1 MISVLYRNRL
11 IRLSAGR
18 QRLVRSGPARKEQ
31 IKSFVEDDEMKE
43 KKRRISVLA
52 LLLALALCLSACGG
66 GGDSE
71 NGDGDSAYDDT
82 IAIDMN
88 SEITNFDPAYLSGMS
103 TSRVACFMMD
113 HLCYMDHDGNII
125 PRVAES
131 WEPNEDATVWTFHLR
146 KDVKWHDGTPLV
158 AADVKYNF
166 DRIIDPE
173 VAALRASDMACI
185 ESVEAPDDYTVV
197 FNLNT
202 PVAAFITKCLL
213 INPGLLAQPAA
224 LEEYGESYSD
234 NVVGT
239 GPYKLVEWVPGEKV
253 VMEANP
259 DFYLGEPATKYIEFR
274 LIPDSMTALIE
285 LEQGNLDFLFNIPS
299 SELGAFETNEN
310 ISLERA
316 KDFGVSWIFLN
327 TAMEPCND
335 INVRKAIAHA
345 IDYDTI
351 YNTILTEY
359 GVPADSYL
367 PMHNWAYTP
376 DTVKYNYDPDL
387 ARELL
392 AEAGW
397 TDTDGDGFVDK
408 NGQTMKL
415 EIGCTKRESDNMM
428 LEAAQNYLKQVGI
441 DVSMSLLE
449 SAAFDER
456 LAAQDFQAYV
466 LSISQDSPEPA
477 LLIDFAFT
485 SYAGYNKFGYNNPE
499 VDELVLQANST
510 GDQET
515 RKELYIQIQKIIK
528 EDYVS
533 LPFYSRY
540 AQVGVSSK
548 VEGFTHSA
556 AIFNLEDVK
565 VKK

>member
-1 MISVLYRNRL
+1 MRRKRSVSL
-11 IRLSAGR
+11 LS
-18 QRLVRSGPARKEQ
+18 
-31 IKSFVEDDEMKE
+31 
-43 KKRRISVLA
+43 
-52 LLLALALCLSACGG
+52 LLLILAMCLTACSSNGG
-66 GGDSE
+66 SGTADGEDGG
-71 NGDGDSAYDDT
+71 YDDT
-82 IAIDMN
+82 ITIDLD
-88 SEITNFDPAYLSGMS
+88 SEISNFDPAYLSGTS

-125 PRVAES
+125 PRIAES
-131 WEPNEDATVWTFHLR
+131 WEANEDATVWTFHLR
-146 KDVKWHDGTPLV
+146 EDVKWHDGTPLV

-224 LEEYGESYSD
+224 LEEYGDSYSD
-234 NVVGT
+234 HVVGT

-259 DFYLGEPATKYIEFR
+259 DFYLGEPATKYVEFR

-299 SELGAFETNEN
+299 SELAVFDSNED
-310 ISLERA
+310 IRLERA
-316 KDFGVSWIFLN
+316 RDFGVSWMFLN
-327 TAMEPCND
+327 VAMEPCND

-345 IDYDTI
+345 IDYETI
-351 YNTILTEY
+351 YETILVDY

-367 PMHNWAYTP
+367 PDHNWAYTP
-376 DTVKYNYDPDL
+376 DTVQYTYDPDL

-397 TDTDGDGFVDK
+397 TDTDGDGLVDK
-408 NGQTMKL
+408 NGETMKL
-415 EIGCTKRESDNMM
+415 EIGCTSREADNRM
-428 LEAAQNYLKQVGI
+428 LEAAQNYLRQVGI

-449 SAAFDER
+449 SAAFNDR

-466 LSISQDSPEPA
+466 LTISQDSPEPA
-477 LLIDFAFT
+477 LLIDFAYT

-499 VDELVLQANST
+499 VDELVLQANSSA
-510 GDQET
+510 DQEV
-515 RKELYIQIQKIIK
+515 RKELYIQIQKLIK

-533 LPFYSRY
+533 LPFYSKY
-540 AQVGVSSK
+540 SQVGVSSK

-556 AIFNLEDVK
+556 AIFNLEQVK